1 MGELANAMMSH
12 VVRATKQQRLDT
24 IWQPFSPRKVCRPDL
39 RKAMKSRSCMS
50 PLQHLCTCADLNGTR
65 VGLTDSN
72 DRVRAFSHQP
82 TFAARR
88 STQVTGTV
96 MFTAV
101 GALCRRATL
110 RLDTDDAPSFFI
122 VCWVWLL
129 PWAWGCQV
137 HRLGHATRDLVLA
150 LTREEMSAVV
160 YEPAATGELALNE
173 VQAKMDTYIPIYKK
187 KIQNTLVSVTS
198 VEVQFR
204 GHTGHAVRK
213 NVPLR
218 HGRTRLSI
226 ANGGRPSGNHS
237 WIGASVCERIIGA
250 RSHRGVSACANQG
263 SEERARV
270 QVSRHERHSTEEL
283 HEGTLGSLFQGV
295 GHVADAGR
303 AGGDTPSRE
312 QTSVRWKN
320 VYLSTLVVMCD
331 GSQLPLEVFFLSHIN
346 GGSSRI

>member
-1 MGELANAMMSH
+1 
-12 VVRATKQQRLDT
+12 
-24 IWQPFSPRKVCRPDL
+24 
-39 RKAMKSRSCMS
+39 
-50 PLQHLCTCADLNGTR
+50 
-65 VGLTDSN
+65 
-72 DRVRAFSHQP
+72 
-82 TFAARR
+82 
-88 STQVTGTV
+88 
-96 MFTAV
+96 
-101 GALCRRATL
+101 
-110 RLDTDDAPSFFI
+110 
-122 VCWVWLL
+122 
-129 PWAWGCQV
+129 
-137 HRLGHATRDLVLA
+137 
-150 LTREEMSAVV
+150 MSAVV

-187 KIQNTLVSVTS
+187 
-198 VEVQFR
+198 EQFR

-218 HGRTRLSI
+218 HGRTKLSI

-295 GHVADAGR
+295 GQVANAGR
-303 AGGDTPSRE
+303 AGVDTRSRK

-331 GSQLPLEVFFLSHIN
+331 GSQLPLEVFFLRHTN
-346 GGSSRI
+346 GGTSRIKPHRTVEIDDERR